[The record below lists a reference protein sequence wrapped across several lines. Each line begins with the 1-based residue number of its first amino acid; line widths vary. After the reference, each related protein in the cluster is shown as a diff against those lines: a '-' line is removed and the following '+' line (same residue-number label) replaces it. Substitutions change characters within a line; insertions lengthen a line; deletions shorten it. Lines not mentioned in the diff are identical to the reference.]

1 MVLTLLVCTSHCEQ
15 RRSRLEMD
23 EVDRFQHISEVEP
36 TGLGNGLHLGDEG
49 KRRIMDG
56 FGVSVKQ
63 LKK

>member
-1 MVLTLLVCTSHCEQ
+1 
-15 RRSRLEMD
+15 MD

-49 KRRIMDG
+49 KRRIKDG